1 MSTEVKVP
9 TLPESVSDA
18 TVAKWHKKAGDSVKR
33 DENLVDLETDK
44 VVLEV
49 PAPADGVLESIAA
62 EEGETV
68 NADDVLGKIAEGES
82 GDDSSDD
89 SESES
94 ESDDDKERKKKSS
107 NGEKSEDDE
116 KSKGKDKEK
125 EKEKEKDKD
134 KDKDKDKEKPDD
146 KKESADKDGK
156 SSQKQDKK
164 DSGDGGKTSHE
175 APDGAD
181 KLAPSVRKLVTEH
194 GIDPNEIEGSGRDG
208 RITKTDVLRHIG
220 TSGETGGARPE
231 ERVKMSRLRQRVS
244 ERMKEAQNT
253 AAILTSFNEVDLHEV
268 MQIRSRYKDAFQ
280 KRHGVKL
287 GLMSFFVKAC
297 CEALDKHP
305 VVNAS
310 VDGDEIVYHGYQDI
324 GIAVST
330 DRGLMVPILR
340 NAGHMGLAQI
350 ESQINEYA
358 EKARSGKIQLE
369 DLQGGTFSITNGG
382 VFGSLLSTPLL
393 NPPQSAILGMHTIKQ
408 RPVAIDGEIVVRPMM
423 YIALSY
429 DHRIIDGKDAVQFLV
444 AVKEALEDPA
454 RMLLGL

>member
-49 PAPADGVLESIAA
+49 PAPADGVLESIEA

-82 GDDSSDD
+82 GED
-89 SESES
+89 SESE
-94 ESDDDKERKKKSS
+94 D
-107 NGEKSEDDE
+107 ED
-116 KSKGKDKEK
+116 EK
-125 EKEKEKDKD
+125 EKE
-134 KDKDKDKEKPDD
+134 DKEKGDQEGEDEKDEKDEKEETEEKDD
-146 KKESADKDGK
+146 DEAEKKKEKESSEKAEKKES
-156 SSQKQDKK
+156 
-164 DSGDGGKTSHE
+164 GDGKTSHE
-175 APDGAD
+175 APEGAD
-181 KLAPSVRKLVTEH
+181 KLAPAVRKLVTEH
-194 GIDPNEIEGSGRDG
+194 GIDPSEIEGTGRSG
-208 RITKTDVLRHIG
+208 RITKADVLRHIG
-220 TSGETGGARPE
+220 TSGEAGGARPE

-268 MQIRSRYKDAFQ
+268 VQIRNRYKDAFQ

-287 GLMSFFVKAC
+287 GFMSFFVKAC

-310 VDGDEIVYHGYQDI
+310 VDGDEIVYHGYQDV

-330 DRGLMVPILR
+330 DRGLMVPVLR

-350 ESQINEYA
+350 EAQINEYA
-358 EKARSGKIQLE
+358 EQARAGKIQLE

-393 NPPQSAILGMHTIKQ
+393 NPPQSAILGMHTIKE

>member
-18 TVAKWHKKAGDSVKR
+18 TIAKWHKKAGDSVKR

-49 PAPADGVLESIAA
+49 PAPADGVLESIDA
-62 EEGETV
+62 EEGDTV
-68 NADDVLGKIAEGES
+68 NAGDVLGKVAEGEA
-82 GDDSSDD
+82 
-89 SESES
+89 S
-94 ESDDDKERKKKSS
+94 ESDTGPEKKEK
-107 NGEKSEDDE
+107 E
-116 KSKGKDKEK
+116 EK
-125 EKEKEKDKD
+125 EKEEDEEQKQQAKASDGETGHE
-134 KDKDKDKEKPDD
+134 DKEEKSAKETSDDSDEKP
-146 KKESADKDGK
+146 G
-156 SSQKQDKK
+156 
-164 DSGDGGKTSHE
+164 SGDRAEASVE
-175 APDGAD
+175 APEGAD
-181 KLAPSVRKLVTEH
+181 KLAPAVRKLVTEH
-194 GIDPNEIEGSGRDG
+194 GLDPNEIDGTGRGG
-208 RITKTDVLRHIG
+208 RITKADVLRHIG
-220 TSGETGGARPE
+220 TEGQASGPRPE

-253 AAILTSFNEVDLHEV
+253 AAILTSFNEVDLNEV

-287 GLMSFFVKAC
+287 GFMSFFVKAC

-340 NAGHMGLAQI
+340 NAGNLGLAQI
-350 ESQINEYA
+350 ETQIGEYA
-358 EKARSGKIQLE
+358 EQARAGKIQLE

-393 NPPQSAILGMHTIKQ
+393 NPPQSAILGMHTIKE

-429 DHRIIDGKDAVQFLV
+429 DHRIVDGKDAVQFLV

>member
-49 PAPADGVLESIAA
+49 PAPADGVLESIEA

-68 NADDVLGKIAEGES
+68 NADDVLGKLAEGES
-82 GDDSSDD
+82 GGDSDSEDKKKKKEDKEKKGDKDEEDEGGEEEKEEKEEKKEKEEKEGEKKEKEDDEDD
-89 SESES
+89 KKKEKESSESE
-94 ESDDDKERKKKSS
+94 E
-107 NGEKSEDDE
+107 
-116 KSKGKDKEK
+116 
-125 EKEKEKDKD
+125 
-134 KDKDKDKEKPDD
+134 
-146 KKESADKDGK
+146 KKES
-156 SSQKQDKK
+156 
-164 DSGDGGKTSHE
+164 GDGKTSHE
-175 APDGAD
+175 APEGAD
-181 KLAPSVRKLVTEH
+181 KLAPAVRKLVTEH
-194 GIDPNEIEGSGRDG
+194 GIDPSEIEGTGRSG
-208 RITKTDVLRHIG
+208 RITKADVLRHIG
-220 TSGETGGARPE
+220 TSGEAGGARPE

-268 MQIRSRYKDAFQ
+268 VQIRNRYKDAFQ

-287 GLMSFFVKAC
+287 GFMSFFVKAC

-310 VDGDEIVYHGYQDI
+310 VDGDEIVYHGYQDV

-330 DRGLMVPILR
+330 DRGLMVPVLR
-340 NAGHMGLAQI
+340 NAGNMGLAQI
-350 ESQINEYA
+350 EAQIAEYA
-358 EKARSGKIQLE
+358 EKARAGKIQLE

-393 NPPQSAILGMHTIKQ
+393 NPPQSAILGMHTIKE

>member
-49 PAPADGVLESIAA
+49 PAPADGVLESIDA

-68 NADDVLGKIAEGES
+68 NADDLLGRIAEGES
-82 GDDSSDD
+82 GDDSDD
-89 SESES
+89 GKEEK
-94 ESDDDKERKKKSS
+94 EEERKEA
-107 NGEKSEDDE
+107 GDE
-116 KSKGKDKEK
+116 
-125 EKEKEKDKD
+125 
-134 KDKDKDKEKPDD
+134 
-146 KKESADKDGK
+146 
-156 SSQKQDKK
+156 QDKK
-164 DSGDGGKTSHE
+164 DSGDEDKATEEKKDKKKSGEKESTDKGADQESSDRGKTTHE
-175 APDGAD
+175 APEGAD
-181 KLAPSVRKLVTEH
+181 KLAPAVRKMVTEH
-194 GIDPNEIEGSGRDG
+194 GLEPGEIEGTGRDG
-208 RITKTDVLRHIG
+208 RITKADVLRHIG
-220 TSGETGGARPE
+220 TSGKAGGARPE

-268 MQIRSRYKDAFQ
+268 MQIRSRYKEAFQ

-287 GLMSFFVKAC
+287 GFMSFFVKAC

-310 VDGDEIVYHGYQDI
+310 VDGDEIVYHGYQDV

-330 DRGLMVPILR
+330 DRGLMVPVLR
-340 NAGHMGLAQI
+340 NAGNMGLAQI
-350 ESQINEYA
+350 EAQIAEYA
-358 EKARSGKIQLE
+358 EKARAGKIQLE

-393 NPPQSAILGMHTIKQ
+393 NPPQSAILGMHTIKE

>member
-18 TVAKWHKKAGDSVKR
+18 TVAKWHKQAGATVER

-49 PAPADGVLESIAA
+49 PAPADGTLESIVA

-68 NADDVLGKIAEGES
+68 TADQVLGRIAAGKAAAEDASSSAAADEESEAPADERQDDKKADAASAKDAGDGKNAADGDEGES
-82 GDDSSDD
+82 GRRRGQPA
-89 SESES
+89 EPPE
-94 ESDDDKERKKKSS
+94 
-107 NGEKSEDDE
+107 
-116 KSKGKDKEK
+116 
-125 EKEKEKDKD
+125 
-134 KDKDKDKEKPDD
+134 
-146 KKESADKDGK
+146 
-156 SSQKQDKK
+156 
-164 DSGDGGKTSHE
+164 
-175 APDGAD
+175 GAE
-181 KLAPSVRKLVTEH
+181 KLAPAARRLVTEH
-194 GIDPNEIEGSGRDG
+194 GLDAGEIEGSGRDG
-208 RITKTDVLRHIG
+208 RITKADVLRHIG
-220 TSGETGGARPE
+220 SSGGGPRPE
-231 ERVKMSRLRQRVS
+231 ERVKMSRLRQRVA

-268 MQIRSRYKDAFQ
+268 MQIRSRCKDEFQ
-280 KRHGVKL
+280 QRHGVKL
-287 GLMSFFVKAC
+287 GFMSFFVKAC

-310 VDGDEIVYHGYQDI
+310 VDGEEIVYHGYQDI

-330 DRGLMVPILR
+330 DRGLMVPVLR
-340 NAGHMGLAQI
+340 DAGNLGLAEI
-350 ESQINEYA
+350 EARIAEYA
-358 EKARSGKIQLE
+358 TQARAGKIQLE

-393 NPPQSAILGMHTIKQ
+393 NPPQSAILGMHTIKK
-408 RPVAIDGEIVVRPMM
+408 RPVAIDGEVVVRPMM